1 MIVPFHSFLYLRAE
15 QSPRGVLLKIFFE
28 TSQNSQGNSCTG
40 LSFLIKLQVSACEF
54 CGISENAFSY
64 RIASM
69 TASERLIWFSDKGL
83 RERERERERGR
94 EGGRERE
101 SQISCE
107 IFSPKTIRFIKQIW
121 ITLKSKKYPPVIRW
135 YQLMLHHLMLRRLR
149 EGCRQKQY
157 NNILH

>member
-1 MIVPFHSFLYLRAE
+1 MIVPFHSFLYQRVE
-15 QSPRGVLLKIFFE
+15 QSPRVVLLKIFFE

-40 LSFLIKLQVSACEF
+40 VSFLIKLQVSACEF

-69 TASERLIWFSDKGL
+69 AASERLIWFSDKGL
-83 RERERERERGR
+83 RERERERERERGR
-94 EGGRERE
+94 EGGRE
-101 SQISCE
+101 SQISWE
-107 IFSPKTIRFIKQIW
+107 IFSPNTIRFIKQIW

>member
-83 RERERERERGR
+83 REREREREREGGR

-101 SQISCE
+101 GERETFYIYCKYINDTYISHLGFANWGWC
-107 IFSPKTIRFIKQIW
+107 SVVTNNQGQYVTASVTVKW
-121 ITLKSKKYPPVIRW
+121 IYS
-135 YQLMLHHLMLRRLR
+135 
-149 EGCRQKQY
+149 
-157 NNILH
+157 